1 MWRIAVGGSLYALA
15 MAMMIAA
22 LVLAFLD
29 SHAPGLARAL
39 RRYAKQRLLR
49 RGETPSAYPAGAHDR
64 LGGRAF
70 CPCGCDANADLPDD
84 VVGNEFEPERE
95 MPMFRYVIRT
105 RCRHVDEF
113 DVRVHCHDV
122 RTLRWWENN
131 PLTHL
136 ALALVRSRLGAASCP
151 AYVRGVLA
159 DHLHP
164 VPGPVTHNVYFV
176 ASSYTNLKAA
186 SRLRQHVEAFLGAG
200 VDVRLLHNRVDLRPG
215 PIQLGHDYT
224 WGLANSPATTPL
236 RSQPALAAYALLLD
250 GFDRNAEIAFVGF
263 GGGTLQIAMA
273 IRAFRT
279 VPAYQA
285 YLRSKVRVIAAANM
299 IHRSVHLDLTM
310 SLLQFEPHVDRQDP
324 VARAFTGASFT
335 FDDGRSFD
343 LGTPRWRDNVNVALW
358 AKVGAEMLLH
368 KAAAR
373 YHSAE
378 SNYFRM
384 EPWRAPG
391 EEDERMA
398 RHDVTV
404 AGAPE
409 RPTIAL
415 SPFVPEERRA
425 AERTPGLAAPTIAP
439 SGSSA
444 PKASKPRKAGSD

>member
-15 MAMMIAA
+15 MLLMIGA
-22 LVLAFLD
+22 LILAFLD
-29 SHAPGLARAL
+29 SHAPGLARSL
-39 RRYAKQRLLR
+39 GRYGKQRLLR
-49 RGETPSAYPAGAHDR
+49 RPEAPSTYPAGAHDR

-70 CPCGCDANADLPDD
+70 CPCGCDANADLPDE
-84 VVGNEFEPERE
+84 VALGEFEPERE
-95 MPMFRYVIRT
+95 MPPFRPVIRT
-105 RCRHVDEF
+105 RCAHVDDF
-113 DVRVHCHDV
+113 GVRAHCHDV
-122 RTLRWWENN
+122 RTLRRLERN
-131 PLTHL
+131 PLTYL
-136 ALALVRSRLGAASCP
+136 ALALVRKRLGAASCP
-151 AYVRGVLA
+151 AYLRGILA

-164 VPGPVTHNVYFV
+164 VSGPVTHNVYFV

-186 SRLRQHVEAFLGAG
+186 SRQRQQVEAFLGAG
-200 VDVRLLHNRVDLRPG
+200 VDVRLLRNRVDLRPG
-215 PIQLGHDYT
+215 PAQLDHDYT

-263 GGGTLQIAMA
+263 AGGTLQIAMA

-299 IHRSVHLDLTM
+299 IHRSVHLDFTM
-310 SLLQFEPHVDRQDP
+310 SLLQFDPHVDRQDP

-343 LGTPRWRDNVNVALW
+343 LGTPRWRDNINVALW

-373 YHSAE
+373 YHSVE
-378 SNYFRM
+378 NNYFRM

-391 EEDERMA
+391 EEEDRPT
-398 RHDVTV
+398 RHDVKV
-404 AGAPE
+404 VGAPE
-409 RPTIAL
+409 PHKVVL
-415 SPFVPEERRA
+415 SPLVPEERRA
-425 AERTPGLAAPTIAP
+425 ENRVFGTTAGPGSAR
-439 SGSSA
+439 A
-444 PKASKPRKAGSD
+444 PKASRPGKANAE